1 MRVSV
6 KADEWWWGGAVADGQ
21 EMPFGTVAHRR
32 NLATSAGFADD
43 DNSGSNQSA
52 PLLVS
57 SAGRYV
63 WSDQPFSFAFDGDG
77 GLELDGDDIVLA
89 QEGSTLAAAFQAA
102 AAQPFSSFQPH
113 AGRADVHGAAVQHVD
128 RDALPPH
135 STIGARLRARRA
147 GGRFPAGFDH
157 D

>member
-6 KADEWWWGGAVADGQ
+6 KADERWWGGAVADGH

-57 SAGRYV
+57 SAGPYV
-63 WSDQPFSFAFDGDG
+63 WSDQEATHRPSGWLGRRGALGYDVI
-77 GLELDGDDIVLA
+77 LWA
-89 QEGSTLAAAFQAA
+89 TTR
-102 AAQPFSSFQPH
+102 SSCW
-113 AGRADVHGAAVQHVD
+113 
-128 RDALPPH
+128 
-135 STIGARLRARRA
+135 RRC
-147 GGRFPAGFDH
+147 RW
-157 D
+157 